1 LETNYSSPNNYPNGH
16 FRHAQKANVASADGH
31 VDLEKAVPGSFDK
44 RLPNQLIGQLR
55 PEILKLP

>member
-1 LETNYSSPNNYPNGH
+1 
-16 FRHAQKANVASADGH
+16 

-44 RLPNQLIGQLR
+44 RLSNQFVGQLR